1 MPVGGAAPGSF
12 APGGIKPRAAT
23 DFNSEYMGDYILGG
37 LWGGYDDDSTVF
49 DGRSTAYQRS
59 LIKVTVT

>member
-1 MPVGGAAPGSF
+1 MPVGGAAPGTF
-12 APGGIKPRAAT
+12 VPGGVKPRAAT

-37 LWGGYDDDSTVF
+37 LCCGHDDDSTAF
-49 DGRSTAYQRS
+49 DGRSTAYQMS